1 MTSTGLSA
9 SQLLTADDLAVRW
22 QVPKSHVYN
31 LTRTGQIPT
40 VSLGRYYRYTL
51 AAVEQ
56 FESNGGTEERKA
68 AA

>member
-1 MTSTGLSA
+1 VTSTGLSA

-51 AAVEQ
+51 AAVER